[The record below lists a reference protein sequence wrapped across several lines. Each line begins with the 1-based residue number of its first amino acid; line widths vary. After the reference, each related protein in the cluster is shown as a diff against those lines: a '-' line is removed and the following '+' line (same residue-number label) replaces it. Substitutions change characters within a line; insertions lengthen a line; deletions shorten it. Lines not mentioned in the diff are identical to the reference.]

1 MKMIFHSLLTLLTE
15 WVVGTEVVRGNLA
28 LPVVIEGEVMKKLE
42 NLTKE
47 TIEQMICEDLL
58 KSALNVEEYEKFV
71 AAKGIVDSLTRKAIS
86 NAEKIVSQVKDALCE
101 LENIDEAEESEMYDS
116 ISDWA
121 YDFAYDFGL
130 EYSGGEF
137 WERSTCY

>member
-1 MKMIFHSLLTLLTE
+1 
-15 WVVGTEVVRGNLA
+15 
-28 LPVVIEGEVMKKLE
+28 MKKFE

-58 KSALNVEEYEKFV
+58 KSALNEEEYGKFV
-71 AAKGIVDSLTRKAIS
+71 AARDVVDSLTRKAIS
-86 NAEKIVSQVKDALCE
+86 NAEKIVSQVRDALCE
-101 LENIDEAEESEMYDS
+101 LENIDDAEESEMYDN

-121 YDFAYDFGL
+121 HDFAYDFGL
-130 EYSGGEF
+130 EYSGGQF

>member
-1 MKMIFHSLLTLLTE
+1 
-15 WVVGTEVVRGNLA
+15 
-28 LPVVIEGEVMKKLE
+28 MKKFE

-47 TIEQMICEDLL
+47 TIEQMLCENLL
-58 KSALNVEEYEKFV
+58 KSALNVEEYDKFV
-71 AAKGIVDSLTRKAIS
+71 EAKDIVDSLTKKAIS
-86 NAEKIVSQVKDALCE
+86 NAETIISQVKDALCE